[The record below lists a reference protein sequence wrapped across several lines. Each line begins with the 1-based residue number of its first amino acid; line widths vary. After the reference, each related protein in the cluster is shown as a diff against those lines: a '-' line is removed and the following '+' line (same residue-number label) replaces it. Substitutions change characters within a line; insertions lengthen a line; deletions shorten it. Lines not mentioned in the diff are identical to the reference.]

1 MAAKAWYKP
10 AAMPELVAKFTL
22 PTAESKTKAT
32 TERRRRSI
40 EVWTTTCIVSNFGKT
55 NTLHTNN
62 EKHPLC
68 TILIN
73 PANPYLSGPYTLP
86 YFPRGGPRP
95 AEIIRARKNNNARPI
110 VGCASSRWGGM
121 DVGSGMVFP
130 AQTIDGMVHRFGG
143 ETLRTECLS
152 IIPPPP
158 PPPLWLANYINNNN
172 NTINELSVMSKDETR
187 KLCPEGMAI
196 KTSAGGPNLQL
207 HYDAIIHTTPPF
219 YNHPP
224 LPIPNNIV
232 PKKYE
237 SEESNKDDDDD
248 DDDDNNSKVH
258 AWSKELLR
266 LCYRHSFILAFN
278 RDNSSSSSSSSS
290 SVYTH
295 YDQSQSSALRKL
307 LSSFSS
313 SSSNI
318 NSSLTNNNND
328 SNTAN
333 SKRRIAVPL
342 LGAGCRGFPKHIA
355 LDIAANESSSWLVT
369 TTTATATTTKYSEDE
384 ENDEVVYHN
393 DETATGTTQDEDVI
407 VFGLLEKEDAN
418 QLSAR
423 IKQGI
428 YIAKQKEREC
438 GNFTS
443 Q

>member
-22 PTAESKTKAT
+22 PTAKSKTKAT
-32 TERRRRSI
+32 MERRRSI

-55 NTLHTNN
+55 NTQQQQQQQQQQLHKNN
-62 EKHPLC
+62 ERHPQC

-73 PANPYLSGPYTLP
+73 PANPYLSGPYTFP
-86 YFPRGGPRP
+86 YFPRGGPQP
-95 AEIIRARKNNNARPI
+95 AEIRAYKNAHPI
-110 VGCASSRWGGM
+110 MGYVSQWGGM

-130 AQTIDGMVHRFGG
+130 AQTIDGMVHQFGG

-158 PPPLWLANYINNNN
+158 HWLANCINNNN
-172 NTINELSVMSKDETR
+172 NYGVVMSKEETR

-207 HYDAIIHTTPPF
+207 HYDTIIHTPPPF

-232 PKKYE
+232 PKKNE
-237 SEESNKDDDDD
+237 LKESNKDDDDD
-248 DDDDNNSKVH
+248 DNSKVH

-278 RDNSSSSSSSSS
+278 HDNSSTNSSS
-290 SVYTH
+290 SVYTR
-295 YDQSQSSALRKL
+295 YDQFQSSALQKL
-307 LSSFSS
+307 MSIFSS

-328 SNTAN
+328 GNTAN
-333 SKRRIAVPL
+333 RKRRIAVPL
-342 LGAGCRGFPKHIA
+342 LGAGCRGFPTHIA
-355 LDIAANESSSWLVT
+355 LDIAANESSLWLV
-369 TTTATATTTKYSEDE
+369 TTTATATTTKYCEDE

-393 DETATGTTQDEDVI
+393 DEMATGTTQDEDVI

-423 IKQGI
+423 IKQGTLQN
-428 YIAKQKEREC
+428 KTK
-438 GNFTS
+438 T
-443 Q
+443 